1 MKEKIKKLINAIK
14 FNIVYKTTRYELDI
28 NGEKYT
34 IVDEKYLFTKN
45 AMILL
50 HEGSPTSKVMV
61 KFLGKK
67 EAGFS
72 KTNHE
77 IKFRDQND
85 KYNINDFSKDYTI

>member
-1 MKEKIKKLINAIK
+1 MKEKINKLINAIK
-14 FNIVYKTTRYELDI
+14 FNIVYRTTRYELDI

-50 HEGSPTSKVMV
+50 HEGSPTSKVIV

-72 KTNHE
+72 KASHK
-77 IKFRDQND
+77 IRFIDQSN
-85 KYNINDFSKDYTI
+85 KYNINDFNKDYTI